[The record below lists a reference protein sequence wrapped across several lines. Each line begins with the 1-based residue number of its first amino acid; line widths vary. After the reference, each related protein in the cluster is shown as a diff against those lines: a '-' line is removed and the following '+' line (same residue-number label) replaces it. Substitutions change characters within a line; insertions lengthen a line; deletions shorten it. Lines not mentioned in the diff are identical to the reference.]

1 MSSLSKTG
9 WRRFEELT
17 YEGFRY
23 RVHKT
28 RLSVAFSFRLGDTL
42 VFRPRSSFPVA
53 SPPPAKE
60 VLDPLIFS
68 LGLIELVSYWKAAC
82 PPRIHIEAGHLTAEQ
97 IAWWKRLYFRG
108 LGEFFFRNGLAVAEE
123 DLTDISTSGP
133 QFAPFLRRDCAGTLV
148 PVGGGKD
155 SFVTLDLLRAGGQES
170 MTPFLLNSSWEQRN
184 TLVAF
189 GLPLSRTA
197 LVRRTI
203 DPLLLE
209 LNRQG
214 FWNGHTPFSALLAFA
229 ALLTAVLL
237 GKRWIV
243 LSNEASADE
252 PTVLGS
258 EINHQYTK
266 SFAFER
272 DFAEY
277 TVRWMTPSVGY
288 FSLLRP
294 WTELQIA
301 ERFSRIPG
309 ALERFRSCSSPG
321 RSWCGRCAKCLFVAL
336 ILSPFVERRQIER
349 IFGRDLLADPSL
361 ASLLFSLLGGE
372 TSKPFACVGTIAECR
387 AAAAFLARQPHPPLL
402 VRLAK
407 ERGLLEAAG
416 PSIDELL
423 GSWNA
428 HHGIPREFLPLLAP
442 SRSVPRCA

>member
-1 MSSLSKTG
+1 MSGLSKTG
-9 WRRFEELT
+9 WRRFEELA

-23 RVHKT
+23 RLHKK
-28 RLSVAFSFRLGDTL
+28 RLSIVFSFRLGDSL

-53 SPPPAKE
+53 SAPPAKE

-82 PPRIHIEAGHLTAEQ
+82 PPRIRIEAGFLTPEQ

-108 LGEFFFRNGLAVAEE
+108 LGEFFFRNGLAVTESDLAEI
-123 DLTDISTSGP
+123 LTSGP
-133 QFAPFLRRDCAGTLV
+133 RFAPFRRPDGSGALV

-155 SFVTLDLLRAGGQES
+155 SFVTLDLLRTAQKPAI
-170 MTPFLLNSSWEQRN
+170 PFLLNSSWEQRN
-184 TLVAF
+184 TLAAF
-189 GLPLSRTA
+189 GLPLSCAA

-203 DPLLLE
+203 DPLLLD

-258 EINHQYTK
+258 QINHQYTK

-277 TVRWMTPSVGY
+277 TARWLTPSVGY

-294 WTELQIA
+294 WNELQIA
-301 ERFSRIPG
+301 ERFVRIPG

-321 RSWCGRCAKCLFVAL
+321 RNWCGRCAKCLFVAL
-336 ILSPFVERRQIER
+336 ILSPFVETGRIGA
-349 IFGRDLLADPSL
+349 IFGRELLEDSSL
-361 ASLLFSLLGGE
+361 ASLFFSLLGGE
-372 TSKPFACVGTIAECR
+372 ASKPFACVGTMAECR
-387 AAAAFLARQPHPPLL
+387 AAAAFLAQRPRPPLL
-402 VRLAK
+402 PRLAK
-407 ERGLLEAAG
+407 ERGLLETAG
-416 PSIDELL
+416 PSLDELL
-423 GSWNA
+423 TSWNA
-428 HHGIPREFLPLLAP
+428 DHAIPGEFLPLMDA
-442 SRSVPRCA
+442 SRLVSRGS